1 MKNRK
6 GFTMIELLA
15 TVTILGILMTITIG
29 YAMRLINK
37 SKNDSMEQQARLV
50 TTAAES
56 YFQAHREQLPRL
68 VGQTTKIPIST
79 LLETNYLKKEIKNA
93 KGESCMEKSFITAYK
108 DSRTKYTY
116 KAYLYCGNDTVP
128 STTSPLGPN
137 ITIDF
142 CREETGTCLYKDGDQ
157 QVKNSVADAIISIEI
172 SGNKIGGEE
181 INLEGYT
188 WSILAK
194 YDGEEELKEVY
205 NSGELSAK
213 GHYSIKIPKETSKQ
227 KYILKNY
234 LDLTNTTDITVKVI
248 ATNEKG
254 GITEKQKSILY
265 QDTIPPICGTVE
277 GEATD
282 WINKNTP
289 LTDAI
294 RIISVECKDGN
305 GSGCVRNKF
314 TQIWPTSTEKFLE
327 YGNIKIE
334 DNIGLSTECPV
345 AVNIDKEAP
354 VIKLEK
360 ATTNGN
366 TNILYLNGTSNTTA
380 GTRNDSVTLSEDKY
394 KNLNNN
400 WMNKANYQN
409 GVTYTF
415 TISDNYQLASWKFE
429 TNSANINMPAN
440 GNPGSAS
447 NYNNL
452 NTNNADGS
460 LAQITGKNKTI
471 QVSFTSDGIRQ
482 GRLTV
487 TDKAGNTATFTVKA
501 NLDRTTPDAPN
512 VYMGKW
518 NDNMTALSEYQGNWV
533 NKNIHTEATAPTT
546 DQVSGISHV
555 ELITETN
562 RSLKADVW
570 DIETEGESTVKYRTC
585 DKARNCSSYISKTAY
600 IDKTAPVIKLNKAV
614 KRGTATNILKSTAV
628 VTTAGKTNNSA
639 TLNYNQYSDLTNNWM
654 NKEKYPNGVEYDFN
668 LTDNSQLASWKFEVN
683 RANVNM
689 PSNGDLDTAYGY
701 NIFSTDSSSS
711 FVLPTKNINIQPL
724 YFMVDGI
731 RQGKLTVKD
740 KAGNTAVFTV
750 KANLDREVPP
760 IPNVYLKKWKNNNG
774 SAPTSRNG
782 LEEYIEG
789 TWNNKNIYTEAEKR
803 VETVTS
809 ASHLELATSGLATN
823 ISEDNLLKNIMTWNV
838 KAEGTSTVRYRT
850 CDEAGNCSEYNSK
863 TIKLDKTA
871 PELVVN
877 MRTYDN
883 IVPTSIN
890 NSDNNKYYGEDT
902 NKNVYIKPNATDNLS
917 GINLNSYKMSK
928 ASIKNYKE
936 KHCKYRKDDE
946 SFYNE
951 SKCPPS
957 LPSKQKYGQTSDTII
972 NNDYFTTIT
981 QEEKTKVSFQV
992 SDNAGNTKTITK
1004 YVSIDKTKPYAIFAC
1019 FQLKPKPSTPSYD
1032 KVNTVGKDQD
1042 FQIIATSQ
1050 DFWNGEIESHTDA
1063 TKYYGIL
1070 IEYYDNFSGNYLSR
1084 EIITGDQTRCPD
1096 FGNMIGDYHNAD
1108 CRGNFNA
1115 NKGYYEN
1122 YSSLRDGPASSS
1134 IIKTVIKNV
1143 CDRAGNCAYTTG
1155 RKIDCKCKI
1164 KDNPIIEKADNYLDW
1179 NGQGGNCN

>member
-37 SKNDSMEQQARLV
+37 SKNDSMEQQAKLV

-277 GEATD
+277 GESTT

-314 TQIWPTSTEKFLE
+314 TQIWPTSTEEFVE

-345 AVNIDKEAP
+345 AVNIDREAP

-429 TNSANINMPAN
+429 TNSANINMPSN

-482 GRLTV
+482 GKLTV

-501 NLDRTTPDAPN
+501 NLDRTNPDAPN

-562 RSLKADVW
+562 RSLKANVW

-585 DKARNCSSYISKTAY
+585 DKAGNCSGYISKTAY

-683 RANVNM
+683 RANV
-689 PSNGDLDTAYGY
+689 GY

-760 IPNVYLKKWKNNNG
+760 APNVYLRKWKNNNG

-789 TWNNKNIYTEAEKR
+789 TWSNKNIYTEAEKR

-823 ISEDNLLKNIMTWNV
+823 ISEDNPLKNIMTWNV

-871 PELVVN
+871 PELFVN
-877 MRTYDN
+877 MRTWKDN
-883 IVPTSIN
+883 EPTSISN
-890 NSDNNKYYGEDT
+890 NDQNKYYGEDT
-902 NKNVYIKPNATDNLS
+902 NQNVYIKPSATDNLS
-917 GINLNSYKMSK
+917 GINIESYKISNSS
-928 ASIKNYKE
+928 ANNSKE
-936 KHCKYRKDDE
+936 KHCKYTWSVAENTK
-946 SFYNE
+946 FYTN
-951 SKCPPS
+951 CPPS
-957 LPSKQKYGQTSDTII
+957 PPSERQYEETGYREFRAGDKY
-972 NNDYFTTIT
+972 NVT
-981 QEEKTKVSFQV
+981 QEGRTKVSFQV
-992 SDNAGNTKTITK
+992 SDNAGNTKTVTK
-1004 YVSIDKTKPYAIFAC
+1004 YVSIDRTKPYAIFTC
-1019 FQLKPKPSTPSYD
+1019 FQLIPDIIPLFD
-1032 KVNTVGKDQD
+1032 KVNEVGKNQD
-1042 FQIIATSQ
+1042 FQIIAASQ
-1050 DFWNGEIESHTDA
+1050 DFWYGEIKKHSTEE
-1063 TKYYGIL
+1063 KYYGIL

-1084 EIITGDQTRCPD
+1084 EIINGDTTRCPD
-1096 FGNMIGDYHNAD
+1096 KGNGDHHKAD
-1108 CRGNFNA
+1108 GRGKFNGD
-1115 NKGYYEN
+1115 KGYYEG
-1122 YSSLRDGPASSS
+1122 YYSLRDGPASTSPMKS
-1134 IIKTVIKNV
+1134 LIKNV
-1143 CDRAGNCAYTTG
+1143 CDRAGNCAYTNG
-1155 RKIDCKCKI
+1155 RRLDCADPNMIRKE
-1164 KDNPIIEKADNYLDW
+1164 NPIIDKADNYLSW
-1179 NGQGGNCN
+1179 NSDCTQ

>member
-15 TVTILGILMTITIG
+15 TVTILGILMTVTIG

-37 SKNDSMEQQARLV
+37 SKNDSMEQQAKLV

-93 KGESCMEKSFITAYK
+93 KGESCMEKSFITAHK

-277 GEATD
+277 GESTT

-289 LTDAI
+289 LTEAV

-345 AVNIDKEAP
+345 AVNIDREAP

-366 TNILYLNGTSNTTA
+366 TNILDLRTSNTTA
-380 GTRNDSVTLSEDKY
+380 GTTDDSVTLSADAY
-394 KNLNNN
+394 KNLYNNN
-400 WMNKANYQN
+400 IWMNKANYQN

-482 GRLTV
+482 GKLTV

-585 DKARNCSSYISKTAY
+585 DKAGNCSSYISKTAY

-614 KRGTATNILKSTAV
+614 KRGTDTNILKSTAV

-668 LTDNSQLASWKFEVN
+668 LTDNNQLASWKFEVN

-711 FVLPTKNINIQPL
+711 FVLPTKNITGL
-724 YFMVDGI
+724 YAVLFLGI
-731 RQGKLTVKD
+731 
-740 KAGNTAVFTV
+740 
-750 KANLDREVPP
+750 
-760 IPNVYLKKWKNNNG
+760 
-774 SAPTSRNG
+774 
-782 LEEYIEG
+782 
-789 TWNNKNIYTEAEKR
+789 
-803 VETVTS
+803 
-809 ASHLELATSGLATN
+809 
-823 ISEDNLLKNIMTWNV
+823 
-838 KAEGTSTVRYRT
+838 
-850 CDEAGNCSEYNSK
+850 
-863 TIKLDKTA
+863 
-871 PELVVN
+871 
-877 MRTYDN
+877 
-883 IVPTSIN
+883 
-890 NSDNNKYYGEDT
+890 
-902 NKNVYIKPNATDNLS
+902 
-917 GINLNSYKMSK
+917 
-928 ASIKNYKE
+928 
-936 KHCKYRKDDE
+936 
-946 SFYNE
+946 
-951 SKCPPS
+951 
-957 LPSKQKYGQTSDTII
+957 II
-972 NNDYFTTIT
+972 
-981 QEEKTKVSFQV
+981 
-992 SDNAGNTKTITK
+992 
-1004 YVSIDKTKPYAIFAC
+1004 
-1019 FQLKPKPSTPSYD
+1019 
-1032 KVNTVGKDQD
+1032 
-1042 FQIIATSQ
+1042 
-1050 DFWNGEIESHTDA
+1050 
-1063 TKYYGIL
+1063 
-1070 IEYYDNFSGNYLSR
+1070 
-1084 EIITGDQTRCPD
+1084 
-1096 FGNMIGDYHNAD
+1096 
-1108 CRGNFNA
+1108 
-1115 NKGYYEN
+1115 
-1122 YSSLRDGPASSS
+1122 
-1134 IIKTVIKNV
+1134 
-1143 CDRAGNCAYTTG
+1143 
-1155 RKIDCKCKI
+1155 
-1164 KDNPIIEKADNYLDW
+1164 
-1179 NGQGGNCN
+1179 

>member
-29 YAMRLINK
+29 YAMRLIDK

-277 GEATD
+277 GESTT

-289 LTDAI
+289 LTEAV

-366 TNILYLNGTSNTTA
+366 TNILDLNGTSNTTA
-380 GTRNDSVTLSEDKY
+380 GTTNDSVTLSENKY
-394 KNLNNN
+394 KNLTNN

-440 GNPGSAS
+440 GNPDSAS

-452 NTNNADGS
+452 NTNKADGS

-471 QVSFTSDGIRQ
+471 QVSFT
-482 GRLTV
+482 
-487 TDKAGNTATFTVKA
+487 N
-501 NLDRTTPDAPN
+501 
-512 VYMGKW
+512 
-518 NDNMTALSEYQGNWV
+518 
-533 NKNIHTEATAPTT
+533 
-546 DQVSGISHV
+546 
-555 ELITETN
+555 
-562 RSLKADVW
+562 
-570 DIETEGESTVKYRTC
+570 
-585 DKARNCSSYISKTAY
+585 
-600 IDKTAPVIKLNKAV
+600 
-614 KRGTATNILKSTAV
+614 
-628 VTTAGKTNNSA
+628 
-639 TLNYNQYSDLTNNWM
+639 
-654 NKEKYPNGVEYDFN
+654 
-668 LTDNSQLASWKFEVN
+668 
-683 RANVNM
+683 
-689 PSNGDLDTAYGY
+689 
-701 NIFSTDSSSS
+701 
-711 FVLPTKNINIQPL
+711 
-724 YFMVDGI
+724 DGI

-760 IPNVYLKKWKNNNG
+760 IPNVYLKKWKNNDG

-782 LEEYIEG
+782 LEGYIEG

-803 VETVTS
+803 VETATS

-823 ISEDNLLKNIMTWNV
+823 ISENNPLKNIMTWNV
-838 KAEGTSTVRYRT
+838 KEEGNNIAVKYRV
-850 CDEAGNCSEYNSK
+850 CDDAGNCSEYNSK

-936 KHCKYRKDDE
+936 KHCKYRKDDA

-972 NNDYFTTIT
+972 NNDYFTTVT

-992 SDNAGNTKTITK
+992 SDKAGNTKTITK
-1004 YVSIDKTKPYAIFAC
+1004 YVSIDKTKPYAIFTC
-1019 FQLKPKPSTPSYD
+1019 FQLKPKPITPSYD
-1032 KVNTVGKDQD
+1032 KINKAGKNQD

-1050 DFWNGEIESHTDA
+1050 DFWEDEIKKNSEYSN
-1063 TKYYGIL
+1063 YYGIL

-1084 EIITGDQTRCPD
+1084 EITNGDRDRCPD
-1096 FGNMIGDYHNAD
+1096 KGNGNYHEAD

-1115 NKGYYEN
+1115 DKGYYEN
-1122 YSSLRDGPASSS
+1122 YSSLRDGPASASE
-1134 IIKTVIKNV
+1134 IKSLIKNV

-1155 RKIDCKCKI
+1155 RKIDCVGKI
-1164 KDNPIIEKADNYLDW
+1164 NGEVPVIDKADNYFGW
-1179 NGQGGNCN
+1179 NSDCDK